1 MSCKRL
7 TQKKYMLRGS
17 PPYKANTCKDKE
29 MKGNDGMM
37 YISKPDKNG
46 TYKWSLKQVNK
57 TRKVGEKEY
66 KIHDNGNTPFTVYDD
81 SKKKKV
87 TVYRMDFNE
96 ESNKYIPGKKV
107 LETSYK
113 EIYVGKDPLKL
124 TDGWHPS
131 FVGNTIL
138 LRITKEK
145 FIYIGDYIYSF
156 ELEKG
161 DEAVLYNSTMG
172 NSDVPYPFLVGK
184 NNTYLLLTV
193 NSKKGKELP
202 GFISNEGLDLKKDPY
217 VSLWFQEDPPEA
229 KVLKVKIIEK
239 RFF

>member
-17 PPYKANTCKDKE
+17 PPYKANTCKEKE
-29 MKGNDGMM
+29 LKGNDGMM
-37 YISKPDKNG
+37 YISKPDKKG
-46 TYKWSLKQVNK
+46 IYKWTLKKVNK

-81 SKKKKV
+81 VKSKKV
-87 TVYRMDFNE
+87 VVYRMDYDDE
-96 ESNKYIPGKKV
+96 LKKYIPGKKV

-124 TDGWHPS
+124 GGWHS
-131 FVGNTIL
+131 SLVGNTVL
-138 LRITKEK
+138 LRATKEK

-156 ELEKG
+156 ELEEG
-161 DEAVLYNSTMG
+161 DEPVLYNSTMG
-172 NSDVPYPFLVGK
+172 NSDVPYPFLIGK

-217 VSLWFQEDPPEA
+217 TRLWFEEDPP
-229 KVLKVKIIEK
+229 KVKLLKTKIIEK

>member
-1 MSCKRL
+1 MDL
-7 TQKKYMLRGS
+7 KK
-17 PPYKANTCKDKE
+17 
-29 MKGNDGMM
+29 
-37 YISKPDKNG
+37 
-46 TYKWSLKQVNK
+46 VNK

-66 KIHDNGNTPFTVYDD
+66 KIHDNSNTPFTVYDD
-81 SKKKKV
+81 VKSKKV
-87 TVYRMDFNE
+87 VVYRMDYDDE
-96 ESNKYIPGKKV
+96 LKKYIPGKKV

-124 TDGWHPS
+124 GGWHS
-131 FVGNTIL
+131 SLVGNTVL
-138 LRITKEK
+138 LRATKEK

-156 ELEKG
+156 ELEEG
-161 DEAVLYNSTMG
+161 DEPVLYNSTMG
-172 NSDVPYPFLVGK
+172 NSDVPYPFLIGK

-217 VSLWFQEDPPEA
+217 TRLWFEEDPP
-229 KVLKVKIIEK
+229 KVKLLKTKIIEK

>member
-17 PPYKANTCKDKE
+17 PPYKANTCKEKE
-29 MKGNDGMM
+29 LKGNDGMM
-37 YISKPDKNG
+37 YISKPDKKG
-46 TYKWSLKQVNK
+46 IYKWTLKKVNK

-66 KIHDNGNTPFTVYDD
+66 KIHDNGNTPFTVYDNVK
-81 SKKKKV
+81 SKKV
-87 TVYRMDFNE
+87 VVYRMDYDDE
-96 ESNKYIPGKKV
+96 LKKYIPGKKV

-124 TDGWHPS
+124 GGWHS
-131 FVGNTIL
+131 SLVGNTVL
-138 LRITKEK
+138 LRATKEK

-156 ELEKG
+156 ELEEG
-161 DEAVLYNSTMG
+161 DEPVLYNSTMG
-172 NSDVPYPFLVGK
+172 NSDVPYPFLIGK
-184 NNTYLLLTV
+184 KYTYLLLTV

-202 GFISNEGLDLKKDPY
+202 GVLLNEDLDLKKDPY
-217 VSLWFQEDPPEA
+217 TRLWFEEDPP
-229 KVLKVKIIEK
+229 KVKLLKTKIIEK